1 MTAFQQ
7 GNRQVVEFIH
17 GLTFLQYA
25 ALSPNGRSHNFE
37 QTATR
42 NKKS

>member
-1 MTAFQQ
+1 MAPFQQ
-7 GNRQVVEFIH
+7 SNRHVVEFIQ
-17 GLTFLQYA
+17 GMIFLQCA